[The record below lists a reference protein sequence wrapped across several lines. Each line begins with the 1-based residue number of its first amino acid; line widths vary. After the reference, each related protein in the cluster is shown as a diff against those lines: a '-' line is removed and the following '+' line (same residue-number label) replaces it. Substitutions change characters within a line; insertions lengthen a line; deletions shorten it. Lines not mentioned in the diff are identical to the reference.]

1 MVIAEE
7 WATRGKHEFLVATS
21 PLSPPLFLL
30 MSPTFSGHFR
40 IRTFA
45 SNLSFS
51 QPSPALVSHP
61 SLTRHDPDS
70 GHVLAGKPQI
80 SGIPNLTYIRVIGF
94 TAT

>member
-45 SNLSFS
+45 SNLSLS
-51 QPSPALVSHP
+51 LSPLLLSSLIPLSHVTIQIPATSSPENHKSPA
-61 SLTRHDPDS
+61 SLTLP
-70 GHVLAGKPQI
+70 I
-80 SGIPNLTYIRVIGF
+80 SV
-94 TAT
+94 